1 MGICFRD
8 QAFGVWM
15 LSAVRG
21 RGRGRGR
28 EESPEAAAQ
37 RPLVSS
43 GKFTGW
49 AARLDRSTGSNVIQS
64 LSQV

>member
-1 MGICFRD
+1 MGICFQD

-21 RGRGRGR
+21 RGRGR
-28 EESPEAAAQ
+28 EESREAAAQ

-49 AARLDRSTGSNVIQS
+49 AARLDRSTGSSVIQS
-64 LSQV
+64 LS